1 MKVMTSTMN
10 FNDLIGKGAFGK
22 VYRGVYHGTSIAV
35 KVLNEVR
42 EYIVSRSVLVLSKL
56 NFIQGVGEK
65 GISLPREVTT
75 LARYAVEVNVN
86 S

>member
-1 MKVMTSTMN
+1 MEIKESTMN

-42 EYIVSRSVLVLSKL
+42 EYIY
-56 NFIQGVGEK
+56 IY
-65 GISLPREVTT
+65 I
-75 LARYAVEVNVN
+75 
-86 S
+86 